1 MGATTSMDE
10 AQSIISKIISPT
22 WSPQSGQ
29 SIDTFLCENKR
40 LRADNPLGVPWVWVD
55 LRNGNEAE
63 RDDASDA
70 LTGSYD
76 AFIAAGAPL
85 VSRLTNRVEEIQSDD
100 SIPVRKSKKAPKSKA
115 DCRKE
120 EYERFR
126 TSVRELAINMN
137 LTSGKWIYRIPVDP
151 PHKVNDF
158 WDVLVKDL
166 AAGDDSK
173 LAAGGV
179 KVTKIS
185 ASPTSDVYICC
196 VYCENSYDKG
206 AVGKVLDVLLK
217 NFDGSP
223 TGFKTDAFTIL
234 GINSGHPSKIEP
246 VSLYSKSDFYSKDEL
261 AAIAAAKDK
270 GQQVK
275 QKTAAEEKALGGG
288 DFVDSEDE
296 APPAKKAKMS

>member
-1 MGATTSMDE
+1 M
-10 AQSIISKIISPT
+10 
-22 WSPQSGQ
+22 
-29 SIDTFLCENKR
+29 
-40 LRADNPLGVPWVWVD
+40 
-55 LRNGNEAE
+55 
-63 RDDASDA
+63 
-70 LTGSYD
+70 
-76 AFIAAGAPL
+76 
-85 VSRLTNRVEEIQSDD
+85 
-100 SIPVRKSKKAPKSKA
+100 
-115 DCRKE
+115 
-120 EYERFR
+120 
-126 TSVRELAINMN
+126 RELAINMN

-223 TGFKTDAFTIL
+223 TGFKVRPRIHATPTLALTTSRQTDAFTIL